1 MKLYS
6 RRAALR
12 VARRAAAAGVPLQI
26 AIYIAFAC
34 RKEKLR
40 YALGF
45 AMFEQESNFAV
56 IYGHDAG
63 GLFPGQRVTRSNY
76 RRFRA
81 EIVRRGGGGANGVGL
96 GQVTWWTYIRDHPGL
111 YKARVQVYLATSILA
126 DLVHRL
132 GEATGVGA
140 YNGGEGNPNEDY
152 AREVLARADDWRHKL
167 AGHRARERR

>member
-1 MKLYS
+1 MKLYT

-12 VARRAAAAGVPLQI
+12 VARRAAASGVPLQI
-26 AIYIAFAC
+26 ALYIAFAC

-63 GLFPGQRVTRSNY
+63 GLFPGQRVTRDNY

-81 EIVRRGGGGANGVGL
+81 EVVRRAGGGANGVGL
-96 GQVTWWTYIRDHPGL
+96 GQVTWWTYIRDHSGL
-111 YKARVQVYLATSILA
+111 YKPRVQVYLSVSILA

-132 GEATGVGA
+132 GEFRGCGA

-152 AREVLARADDWRHKL
+152 AREVLARADSWRPKL
-167 AGHRARERR
+167 AGKEHR